1 MTRLLKFT
9 AVLMGVSL
17 LILASSGMV
26 ARSEPG
32 GARAVLI
39 QEYAQNSRYS
49 RLRWVVP
56 GTSINRPVAAPFI
69 ATFQIEYQSP
79 DRRYQYWSGAVDQ
92 SGLTV
97 GTIGL
102 HRIDL
107 TTGQLERI
115 GESVYAIVYFSP
127 DGQWMVFSRWN
138 SDYSTSLY
146 RTHMDG
152 NKGLSLTAALGD
164 AVQFSESPSPYHYA
178 TQISSDSQWVY
189 FTDERSAD
197 RLQIFRV
204 PITGGP
210 IEPITDTTASTRMEF
225 WPAESAWPIVRRDN
239 QLYWMRPDGGEF
251 QPILDGQIGGNLSIM
266 GWLPDQQILI
276 VQGERLFGVRLGEDA
291 PLWQVNGPYR
301 GFFVLADWLIL
312 YGGAVARMRPDGTEF
327 MELAGQVSSDTATL
341 MGLSLDE
348 PALVIFRDF
357 PGTSGRNP
365 QWARLADGHIQAMP
379 VAISVPAADLLTD
392 LDWNAPYT
400 RQVMDIF
407 TRTNLQPVRAPARLM
422 QSDFVAIGP
431 PIDRRLDPF
440 PLILISGGLLAFG
453 LAPSARRFFRR
464 RLAL

>member
-9 AVLMGVSL
+9 AVLMGVGL
-17 LILASSGMV
+17 LMLASSGMV
-26 ARSEPG
+26 ARSEGG
-32 GARAVLI
+32 GAHAVLI
-39 QEYAQNSRYS
+39 QEYTPNSRYS

-56 GTSINRPVAAPFI
+56 GTSINRVVAAPFI

-79 DRRYQYWSGAVDQ
+79 DRRYQYWNWSTPNSA
-92 SGLTV
+92 LA
-97 GTIGL
+97 L
-102 HRIDL
+102 YRIDL
-107 TTGQLERI
+107 TTGKPHQITGDYL
-115 GESVYAIVYFSP
+115 SAYFAP
-127 DGQWMVFSRWN
+127 NGQWIVIERRLPDS
-138 SDYSTSLY
+138 STEIHRL
-146 RTHMDG
+146 RADG
-152 NKGLSLTAALGD
+152 KNELNLTLHFAGREVVTINANQHLI
-164 AVQFSESPSPYHYA
+164 
-178 TQISSDSQWVY
+178 QISPDSQWVY
-189 FTDERSAD
+189 FMGIMDSAPP
-197 RLQIFRV
+197 QIFRV
-204 PITGGP
+204 PIAGGP
-210 IEPITDTTASTRMEF
+210 IEPITDSPAGVWMEF

-251 QPILDGQIGGNLSIM
+251 QPILEGQTSGNLSIM

-276 VQGERLFGVRLGEDA
+276 VQGERLFGVRLGDEA
-291 PLWQVNGPYR
+291 PLWQLNGPYR

-379 VAISVPAADLLTD
+379 VSTSVPAADLLTD

-422 QSDFVAIGP
+422 QSDFVAVGP
-431 PIDRRLDPF
+431 PIDRKLDFF

-453 LAPSARRFFRR
+453 LAPSARRFFSRR
-464 RLAL
+464 

>member
-1 MTRLLKFT
+1 MTRLLKFPT
-9 AVLMGVSL
+9 VLMGVAL
-17 LILASSGMV
+17 LIVTIGGMV
-26 ARSEPG
+26 ARSEGG

-69 ATFQIEYQSP
+69 STFRIEYQSP
-79 DRRYQYWSGAVDQ
+79 DRRYQYWSGALYHAGIVEVDPIA
-92 SGLTV
+92 LY
-97 GTIGL
+97 
-102 HRIDL
+102 RADL
-107 TTGQLERI
+107 TTGKPEQITGLDYRMAFFAPNGEWIAFERNL
-115 GESVYAIVYFSP
+115 P
-127 DGQWMVFSRWN
+127 DF
-138 SDYSTSLY
+138 TAEIY
-146 RTHMDG
+146 RRRADG
-152 NKGLSLTAALGD
+152 SEGLSLTADFPDFVRVTVNSNQLLT
-164 AVQFSESPSPYHYA
+164 QTSP
-178 TQISSDSQWVY
+178 DSQWVY
-189 FTDERSAD
+189 FTGTKLDAPS
-197 RLQIFRV
+197 QIYRV
-204 PITGGP
+204 PIRGGT
-210 IEPITDTTASTRMEF
+210 IESITDGAEATEMEF

-276 VQGERLFGVRLGEDA
+276 VQGERLFGVRLGDDA

-379 VAISVPAADLLTD
+379 VSISVPAADLLTD
-392 LDWNAPYT
+392 LDWNVPYT

-407 TRTNLQPVRAPARLM
+407 TNTNLQPVRAPAQLM

-431 PIDRRLDPF
+431 PIDRKLHPF
-440 PLILISGGLLAFG
+440 PLILIAGGLLAFG
-453 LAPSARRFFRR
+453 LAPSTRHFFSR
-464 RLAL
+464 